1 MELLSNISNRWAT
14 SDGALTFAF
23 SGESAEAS
31 GCSVTVDV
39 SIADVHAT
47 IQLSDAKTFMP
58 EIGIYEVVVSN
69 DGAETLFN
77 IERVS
82 ARYTS
87 KYAIVEYG
95 RTNNDG
101 FDDENRYTAEVF
113 AQAIL
118 AAEEAIERG
127 CQRSFCKRRIDVLLS
142 DPKLNELPVCD
153 VFNID
158 CEDES
163 VKLVS
168 YCQASGVDSE
178 TKATIDYGTSLDS
191 MIAMAAIRLAA
202 VSYTQLDVYKR
213 QAQLSFETISGTVEK
228 PYHGAFSDEFDY
240 SGMGNY
246 TDIYKSEMEEIDR
259 REDSLKKME

>member
-14 SDGALTFAF
+14 SDGALTFSF

-31 GCSVTVDV
+31 CGSVTVDV
-39 SIADVHAT
+39 SIADGHAT
-47 IQLSDAKTFMP
+47 IQLSDAKTLMP
-58 EIGIYEVVVSN
+58 EIGMYEVVVSN

-101 FDDENRYTAEVF
+101 FDDANRYTDEEF

-127 CQRSFCKRRIDVLLS
+127 CQRSFCKRRIDVILS

-153 VFNID
+153 VFSI
-158 CEDES
+158 
-163 VKLVS
+163 
-168 YCQASGVDSE
+168 G
-178 TKATIDYGTSLDS
+178 
-191 MIAMAAIRLAA
+191 
-202 VSYTQLDVYKR
+202 
-213 QAQLSFETISGTVEK
+213 
-228 PYHGAFSDEFDY
+228 
-240 SGMGNY
+240 
-246 TDIYKSEMEEIDR
+246 
-259 REDSLKKME
+259 

>member
-31 GCSVTVDV
+31 CGSVTVDV
-39 SIADVHAT
+39 SIADGHAT
-47 IQLSDAKTFMP
+47 IQLSDAKTLMP
-58 EIGIYEVVVSN
+58 EIGVYEVVVSN

-101 FDDENRYTAEVF
+101 FDDTNRYTDEVF

-127 CQRSFCKRRIDVLLS
+127 CQRSFCKRRIDVILS

-178 TKATIDYGTSLDS
+178 TKVTIDYGTSLDS
-191 MIAMAAIRLAA
+191 MIAMAATRLAA
-202 VSYTQLDVYKR
+202 SFIRPRATPENARGTSQDGVYVSYELPTGDDGSWTGLPFVDAVIESHRSKR
-213 QAQLSFETISGTVEK
+213 TVI
-228 PYHGAFSDEFDY
+228 G
-240 SGMGNY
+240 
-246 TDIYKSEMEEIDR
+246 
-259 REDSLKKME
+259 